1 MSTNKKKKKNQK
13 KLIKSKKTKKETVVV
28 KLDQNGEEFEYNEE
42 LEEYEYDENEEVIKF
57 KGYHTQVYKHLR
69 KKKQWKTKDFF
80 HSLCSLV
87 PLATG
92 GGRSGAYFYLTTDH
106 KLVLKNMSSVDKH
119 SLDLIIQPYYDH
131 LKKHPQTLLPI
142 FLGQFGITYG
152 KIKLTFIVMNYV
164 FDSDLKI
171 HKKYDLKGSQLNRGG
186 DQWEKEAEEEKKVL
200 KDNDLNENIQ
210 LTASFKKKLKRQIKH
225 DAGFLKLYNLMDYSL
240 LLGIHYFSKEKT
252 RQIQLKEK
260 KERLTNENGMGKGN
274 QTGKGGGNQTGKE
287 NQIWF
292 KQYRGG
298 ILGNVNNCFGK
309 RCVYFIGLIDILQPY
324 NTNKKMERGYKAVRY
339 LHTKQMSSVNPQL
352 YLRRF
357 ISNLDIIIETKRKRK
372 KTHAKKKKSLKS
384 VEKNDDSFEDIPI
397 QDPKKIKKKK
407 NKTKK

>member
-1 MSTNKKKKKNQK
+1 MSLFKKKSFKLPSKKQGK
-13 KLIKSKKTKKETVVV
+13 FSDQHFFLKVLLRGIKSVLIKSKKTKKETVVV

-57 KGYHTQVYKHLR
+57 KGYHVQIYKHLR
-69 KKKQWKTKDFF
+69 KKNQWKTKDFF
-80 HSLCSLV
+80 RSLCSLV

-119 SLDLIIQPYYDH
+119 SLDLIVQPYYQH
-131 LKKHPQTLLPI
+131 LKKYPQTLLPI
-142 FLGQFGITYG
+142 FLGQFGITFG
-152 KIKLTFIVMNYV
+152 KIKLTFIIMNYV

-186 DQWEKEAEEEKKVL
+186 DHWEKEAEEEKKVL

-210 LTASFKKKLKRQIKH
+210 LTASFKKKLKRQIKC
-225 DAGFLKLYNLMDYSL
+225 DAEFLKLYNLMDYSL

-252 RQIQLKEK
+252 REIQLKEK
-260 KERLTNENGMGKGN
+260 KEKLTNGNGN
-274 QTGKGGGNQTGKE
+274 GNQTGKE
-287 NQIWF
+287 KQIWF

-298 ILGNVNNCFGK
+298 ILGNANNCFGK

-339 LHTKQMSSVNPQL
+339 LHTKQMSSVNPKL
-352 YLRRF
+352 YLGRF
-357 ISNLDIIIETKRKRK
+357 MSNLDLIIETKRKRK
-372 KTHAKKKKSLKS
+372 KSQTKKKKSMKK
-384 VEKNDDSFEDIPI
+384 VGKNDD
-397 QDPKKIKKKK
+397 
-407 NKTKK
+407 